1 MGPRKLFGTRFGFT
15 DPTFLVV
22 ADRRRDLYEIGR
34 VQKLSAVITSLNGSG
49 EFFGF

>member
-1 MGPRKLFGTRFGFT
+1 MSFSVRVLVSQT
-15 DPTFLVV
+15 PTFLVV